1 MKDNQLSEPLSDSG
15 AQEEADYDLRDKIR
29 MLEETNKEDRR
40 LAEHR
45 IILAELKVE
54 AIRAGIVDLDGLKF
68 LDTTEV
74 RLEEDG
80 GFIGAPDLISQLKR
94 SKPWLFPGPSSS
106 SVARVPPSR
115 PARQKLAKDMTDAE
129 YRVARANIIKRSES

>member
-1 MKDNQLSEPLSDSG
+1 MKDNQLSEPLSDPG
-15 AQEEADYDLRDKIR
+15 MQEEADNDLRDRIR
-29 MLEETNKEDRR
+29 LLEETNKEDRR
-40 LAEHR
+40 LAEQR

-68 LDTTEV
+68 LDTAEIH
-74 RLEEDG
+74 LEEDG
-80 GFIGAPDLISQLKR
+80 GFGGAPDLVGQLKR
-94 SKPWLFPGPSSS
+94 SKPWLFPAPSSS

-129 YRVARANIIKRSES
+129 YRVARANIIKRSAF